1 MTLELIYDRR
11 ERQFVA
17 ENGLILLV
25 EDEAA
30 IREMLQF
37 SLERAGFDIVLASEV
52 TAAKKCIQNQL
63 PDIILL
69 DWMLPG
75 ISGIDYAKYLRKDD
89 NTAQIPIIMLTA
101 RTEEEDMIQGLDAG
115 ADDYIT
121 KPFSTKELVA
131 RIKSVLRR
139 TKPDNSGDTIIVHAM
154 ALDPVS
160 QRVTIENKPI
170 NLGPLE
176 YRLLHFFMT
185 HPERVF
191 SRSQLLDYVWGENV
205 YIDERTV
212 DVHIRRLR
220 KVISVNGCDSFV
232 QTVRGSGYRFSEQK
246 N

>member
-1 MTLELIYDRR
+1 VSKNT
-11 ERQFVA
+11 
-17 ENGLILLV
+17 ILLV
-25 EDEAA
+25 EDEIA

-37 SLERAGFDIVLASEV
+37 SLERAGFELIIASEV
-52 TAAKKCIQNQL
+52 TAAKKCIIEQL

-75 ISGIDYAKYLRKDD
+75 ISGIDYAKSLRKDE
-89 NTAQIPIIMLTA
+89 NTSKVPIIMITA
-101 RTEEEDMIQGLDAG
+101 RTEEQDMILALESG

-131 RIKSVLRR
+131 RLKSVLRR
-139 TKPDNSGDTIIVHAM
+139 TKPDNSGELIKVQSLE
-154 ALDPVS
+154 LDPVS
-160 QRVTIENKPI
+160 QRVTIDNNSV

-176 YRLLHFFMT
+176 YRLLHFFIT

-191 SRSQLLDYVWGENV
+191 SRSQLLDYIWGENV

-220 KVISVNGCDSFV
+220 KVISIKNSSSVFV
-232 QTVRGSGYRFSEQK
+232 FFIFKSGIFSESGDFG
-246 N
+246 

>member
-1 MTLELIYDRR
+1 MDKSL
-11 ERQFVA
+11 V
-17 ENGLILLV
+17 LLV

-30 IREMLQF
+30 IREMLLF
-37 SLERAGFDIVLASEV
+37 SLERAGFELIVASEV

-75 ISGIDYAKYLRKDD
+75 VSGIDFAKVLRKDE
-89 NTAQIPIIMLTA
+89 NTSQVPIIMITA
-101 RTEEEDMIQGLDAG
+101 RTEEHDMIQALEVG

-121 KPFSTKELVA
+121 KPFSTKELIA

-139 TKPDNSGDTIIVHAM
+139 SKPDNSGETLKVQSLE
-154 ALDPVS
+154 LDPVS
-160 QRVTIENKPI
+160 QRVTIDN
-170 NLGPLE
+170 NSVSLGPLE
-176 YRLLHFFMT
+176 YRLLHFFIT

-191 SRSQLLDYVWGENV
+191 SRSQLLDYIWGENV

-220 KVISVNGCDSFV
+220 KVISTSGCDRLV
-232 QTVRGSGYRFSEQK
+232 QTVRGSGYRFSSKES
-246 N
+246 

>member
-1 MTLELIYDRR
+1 MDNSL
-11 ERQFVA
+11 V
-17 ENGLILLV
+17 LLV

-37 SLERAGFDIVLASEV
+37 SLERAGFELVLSNEV
-52 TAAKKCIQNQL
+52 NAAKKCIQQQI

-75 ISGIDYAKYLRKDD
+75 ISGIEFAKLLRKTE
-89 NTAQIPIIMLTA
+89 NTSQIPIIMITA
-101 RTEEEDMIQGLDAG
+101 RTEEDDIILALDAG

-139 TKPDNSGDTIIVHAM
+139 SKPDNSGETIKIQNLI
-154 ALDPVS
+154 LDPVS
-160 QRVTIENKPI
+160 QRVTIDNNSV

-185 HPERVF
+185 HSERVF
-191 SRSQLLDYVWGENV
+191 SRSQLLDFIWGENV

-220 KVISVNGCDSFV
+220 KVISVSGCDRFV
-232 QTVRGSGYRFSEQK
+232 QTVRGSGYRFSTKE

>member
-1 MTLELIYDRR
+1 VVDNSL
-11 ERQFVA
+11 V
-17 ENGLILLV
+17 LLV

-37 SLERAGFDIVLASEV
+37 SLENAGFELMVASEV
-52 TAAKKCIQNQL
+52 TAAKQQVKKQI

-75 ISGIDYAKYLRKDD
+75 VSGIEYAKQLRKDK
-89 NTAQIPIIMLTA
+89 NTSNTPIIMLTA
-101 RTEEEDMIQGLDAG
+101 RTEEDDLVMGLEAG

-131 RIKSVLRR
+131 RIKSILRR
-139 TKPDNSGDTIIVHAM
+139 TKSDNSGDIITVKSLQ
-154 ALDPVS
+154 LDPVS
-160 QRVTIENKPI
+160 QRVSIDNNSI

-176 YRLLHFFMT
+176 YRLLNFFMT

-220 KVISVNGCDSFV
+220 KVLSINSCDSLI
-232 QTVRGSGYRFSEQK
+232 QTVRGSGYRFSAKE

>member
-1 MTLELIYDRR
+1 
-11 ERQFVA
+11 VA
-17 ENGLILLV
+17 DNSLILLI

-37 SLERAGFDIVLASEV
+37 SLERAGFELIAASEV
-52 TAAKKCIQNQL
+52 TSAKQCIQKQL

-75 ISGIDYAKYLRKDD
+75 VSGIEFAKYLRKDEL
-89 NTAQIPIIMLTA
+89 TRQVPIIMLTA
-101 RTEEEDMIQGLDAG
+101 RTEEEDMIVGLDAG

-139 TKPDNSGDTIIVHAM
+139 SKPNNSGDFITARSLV
-154 ALDPVS
+154 LDPVS
-160 QRVTIENKPI
+160 QRVSILNESV

-176 YRLLHFFMT
+176 YRLLYFFMT
-185 HPERVF
+185 HPDRVF

-220 KVISVNGCDSFV
+220 KVISIDGCDCLV
-232 QTVRGSGYRFSEQK
+232 QTVRGSGYRFSSK
-246 N
+246 VI

>member
-1 MTLELIYDRR
+1 MTSKS
-11 ERQFVA
+11 
-17 ENGLILLV
+17 LILLV

-37 SLERAGFDIVLASEV
+37 SLERAGFELMMASEV
-52 TAAKKCIQNQL
+52 TSAKQCVQKQL
-63 PDIILL
+63 PDLFLL

-75 ISGIDYAKYLRKDD
+75 ISGVDYAKRLRKDE
-89 NTAQIPIIMLTA
+89 NTRNIPIILLTA
-101 RTEEEDMIQGLDAG
+101 RTEEEDMIHGLEVG

-131 RIKSVLRR
+131 RINSVLRR
-139 TKPDNSGDTIIVHAM
+139 TKTDTNSGELVKVQELV
-154 ALDPVS
+154 LDPVS
-160 QRVTIENKPI
+160 QRVTIENNVV

-205 YIDERTV
+205 FIDERTV

-220 KVISVNGCDSFV
+220 KVISKGGYDRLV
-232 QTVRGSGYRFSEQK
+232 QTVRGSGYRFSAKES
-246 N
+246 

>member
-1 MTLELIYDRR
+1 MVDNSL
-11 ERQFVA
+11 V
-17 ENGLILLV
+17 LLV

-37 SLERAGFDIVLASEV
+37 SLERAGFELVLSNEV
-52 TAAKKCIQNQL
+52 NAAKKCIQQQI

-75 ISGIDYAKYLRKDD
+75 TSGIEFAKQLRKTE
-89 NTAQIPIIMLTA
+89 NTSQIPIIMITA
-101 RTEEEDMIQGLDAG
+101 RTEEDDMILALDAG

-139 TKPDNSGDTIIVHAM
+139 SKPDNSGEMIKIQNLV
-154 ALDPVS
+154 LDPIS
-160 QRVTIENKPI
+160 QRVTIDNNSV

-185 HPERVF
+185 HSERVF
-191 SRSQLLDYVWGENV
+191 SRSQLLDFIWGENV

-220 KVISVNGCDSFV
+220 KVISVSACDRFV
-232 QTVRGSGYRFSEQK
+232 QTVRGSGYRFSIKE

>member
-1 MTLELIYDRR
+1 M
-11 ERQFVA
+11 A
-17 ENGLILLV
+17 GNSLILLV

-37 SLERAGFDIVLASEV
+37 SLERAGFELMVASEV
-52 TAAKKCIQNQL
+52 TSAKQHIQKQL

-75 ISGIDYAKYLRKDD
+75 VSGIDFAKHLRKDE
-89 NTAQIPIIMLTA
+89 NTTRIPIIMLTA
-101 RTEEEDMIQGLDAG
+101 RTEEDDMIQGLEVG

-131 RIKSVLRR
+131 RIKAILRR
-139 TKPDNSGDTIIVHAM
+139 TKPDNSGDSIKVQSLV
-154 ALDPVS
+154 LDPVS
-160 QRVTIENKPI
+160 QRVTIDNKSV

-176 YRLLHFFMT
+176 FRLLHFFMT

-220 KVISVNGCDSFV
+220 KVISTNDCDHLV
-232 QTVRGSGYRFSEQK
+232 QTVRGSGYRFSTKEI
-246 N
+246 

>member
-1 MTLELIYDRR
+1 MD
-11 ERQFVA
+11 
-17 ENGLILLV
+17 NSLILLV

-37 SLERAGFDIVLASEV
+37 SLGRAGFEMIMANEV
-52 TAAKKCIQNQL
+52 NTAKKCMQQQI

-75 ISGIDYAKYLRKDD
+75 ISGIEFAKQLRK
-89 NTAQIPIIMLTA
+89 NEKTSQIPIIMITA
-101 RTEEEDMIQGLDAG
+101 RTEEDDMVLALEAG

-139 TKPDNSGDTIIVHAM
+139 SKPDSGGEIIKVENLV
-154 ALDPVS
+154 LDPVS
-160 QRVTIENKPI
+160 QRVTIDNKSV

-185 HPERVF
+185 HTERVF
-191 SRSQLLDYVWGENV
+191 SRSQLLDFIWGENV

-220 KVISVNGCDSFV
+220 KVISVSACDRFV
-232 QTVRGSGYRFSEQK
+232 QTVRGSGYRFSTKE

>member
-1 MTLELIYDRR
+1 M
-11 ERQFVA
+11 V
-17 ENGLILLV
+17 LLV

-37 SLERAGFDIVLASEV
+37 SLERAGFELLVASEV
-52 TAAKKCIQNQL
+52 TVAKQCIQKQV

-75 ISGIDYAKYLRKDD
+75 ISGIDYAKQLRKDD
-89 NTAQIPIIMLTA
+89 NTSETPIIMLTA
-101 RTEEEDMIQGLDAG
+101 RTEEEDMIQALEAG

-131 RIKSVLRR
+131 RIKSILRR
-139 TKPDNSGDTIIVHAM
+139 TKPDNSGDSITVKSLV
-154 ALDPVS
+154 LDPVS
-160 QRVTIENKPI
+160 QRVSIDNESV

-185 HPERVF
+185 HPERVY

-220 KVISVNGCDSFV
+220 KVISSNGYDSLV
-232 QTVRGSGYRFSEQK
+232 QTVRGSGYRFSAKEK
-246 N
+246 

>member
-1 MTLELIYDRR
+1 MTDNSL
-11 ERQFVA
+11 V
-17 ENGLILLV
+17 LLV

-37 SLERAGFDIVLASEV
+37 SLERAGFDLQVASEV
-52 TAAKKCIQNQL
+52 TAAKQCIQKQA

-75 ISGIDYAKYLRKDD
+75 ISGIDYAKQLRREE
-89 NTAQIPIIMLTA
+89 NTNKIPIIMLTA
-101 RTEEEDMIQGLDAG
+101 RTEEEDMILGLDAG

-139 TKPDNSGDTIIVHAM
+139 SKPDNSAESIAVKGLV
-154 ALDPVS
+154 LDPVS
-160 QRVTIENKPI
+160 QRASIDKKSL

-185 HPERVF
+185 HADRVF

-220 KVISVNGCDSFV
+220 KVISLKGYDKLV
-232 QTVRGSGYRFSEQK
+232 QTVRGSGYRFSAKEI
-246 N
+246 